1 MEQGAAP
8 SSFRTRQKEQ
18 TDWTC
23 AVSTPATCSATGTPS
38 RQSLPR
44 PLSLLQNDTSSSSSS
59 SARTDDGRRA
69 SFTAPKPLSLGSQSV
84 TTPTTASASTSAFD
98 TPRRG
103 KRTSL
108 SYISSPSTSSA
119 SGRTRTGSISRTAR
133 GSRRRPSQASDTA
146 ADDWLMSEDDTSF
159 SLPAAARAMAERD
172 SAKVEAQFHDTGY
185 REGITAGKLSTLQQG
200 FNTGFNEVGAL
211 LGRQLGQLRGQ
222 VAALLF
228 LTSTLIPDSISTST
242 STFAGNTCRARRV
255 AMSPSAGFVL
265 PLLKH
270 PQLEQAR
277 RELEELAKELDGVT
291 LEKIA
296 EPDYEALEHE
306 REHAAED
313 GGGGGGEA
321 VKRQT
326 EEERRER
333 VAVLQRLEERVHQ
346 VRPINGKSKDKRTS
360 DSASLD
366 STATTD
372 PTNSLSAATLSA
384 ATLSSATLSSAT
396 LSSATLLGLIA
407 EKERRLFELREEL
420 STTETQ
426 LHRLRST
433 WQRSAT
439 RELGLAQSTCIL
451 AASDGSH
458 KRDGSDSVADAWGTL
473 KSGLNNFLD
482 SIANAPPASA
492 PAPIEK
498 DCNLLGPTGL
508 GVLEEEASDLGSAAL
523 SPRSPRS
530 PSGVGVEVDEG
541 NKLLGFSVDSNGLA
555 HLGGQGEER
564 VPQRPPKT
572 EQIPSS
578 GKWSSRRTSVLGSL
592 SNLQSK
598 LTDTTTT
605 KESNDG
611 GGSGGGGWLARRF
624 REAQQNASDLLKEAE
639 RKLGDAMNLDDLL
652 GVTPSPAAST
662 NLQARSTSPH
672 ITLEEASFDSN
683 PTPSPWYAAA
693 GGLPRRTAD
702 RSPSLNAAD
711 GQGRLSISTTSSR
724 GSGRRSLDVG
734 GRKGANSPNLSHS
747 PPVGGAPGSAG
758 VFGLFMGKNSCS
770 SDLPGKPSSGDWPD
784 WYWPANDDDQ
794 DESKSNK
801 NRESLVSITLEDT
814 AKAEE

>member
-1 MEQGAAP
+1 MEQEAAP
-8 SSFRTRQKEQ
+8 SSFRTLQNEQ

-23 AVSTPATCSATGTPS
+23 AVSTPATCTATGTPS

-44 PLSLLQNDTSSSSSS
+44 RLSLLQNDTSSSSSS
-59 SARTDDGRRA
+59 SARTDDGRRT
-69 SFTAPKPLSLGSQSV
+69 SFTGPKPLSLGSQSV
-84 TTPTTASASTSAFD
+84 TTPTTASASASGFD

-103 KRTSL
+103 KHTSL

-159 SLPAAARAMAERD
+159 SLPAAARAMGERD
-172 SAKVEAQFHDTGY
+172 SAKVEAQLHDTGY

-200 FNTGFNEVGAL
+200 FDTGFNEVGAL

-228 LTSTLIPDSISTST
+228 LTSTPIPDPTST
-242 STFAGNTCRARRV
+242 STFAGNTCRARCV
-255 AMSPSAGFVL
+255 AMPPSAGSVL

-291 LEKIA
+291 LGKIA

-306 REHAAED
+306 REHAAQD
-313 GGGGGGEA
+313 GGGGGGEG

-346 VRPINGKSKDKRTS
+346 VRPMNGKSKHKRTS
-360 DSASLD
+360 GSASLD

-372 PTNSLSAATLSA
+372 PTNSLSSATLSS

-396 LSSATLLGLIA
+396 LSSATLLRLIA

-439 RELGLAQSTCIL
+439 REVALAQSTCIL
-451 AASDGSH
+451 AASNGSH

-482 SIANAPPASA
+482 SIANPPPASA
-492 PAPIEK
+492 PAPVEK
-498 DCNLLGPTGL
+498 DCNLLRPTRL
-508 GVLEEEASDLGSAAL
+508 GVLEEEASDLGSAAV

-530 PSGVGVEVDEG
+530 PSGVGVDEG

-564 VPQRPPKT
+564 GPERPPKI
-572 EQIPSS
+572 EQMPTS
-578 GKWSSRRTSVLGSL
+578 GKWSSHRTSVLGSL

-652 GVTPSPAAST
+652 GVTPSPAPSA
-662 NLQARSTSPH
+662 NLQGRSTSPH

-683 PTPSPWYAAA
+683 PTRSPWYAAA

-702 RSPSLNAAD
+702 RSPSLNPAD
-711 GQGRLSISTTSSR
+711 GQGRLSISTTFSS

-770 SDLPGKPSSGDWPD
+770 SDLAGKPSSGDWG
-784 WYWPANDDDQ
+784 WAANDDDQ
-794 DESKSNK
+794 EAWEQDQSKTNK

-814 AKAEE
+814 PKPEE

>member
-1 MEQGAAP
+1 MEQGAAL

-18 TDWTC
+18 ADWTC
-23 AVSTPATCSATGTPS
+23 AVSTPATCTATGTPS

-59 SARTDDGRRA
+59 SARTDDGRRS

-108 SYISSPSTSSA
+108 SYIPSPSTSSA

-146 ADDWLMSEDDTSF
+146 TDDWLMCEDDTSF

-228 LTSTLIPDSISTST
+228 LTSTLFPDST

-255 AMSPSAGFVL
+255 AMSPSSGFVL

-277 RELEELAKELDGVT
+277 RELEELAKELDAVT

-313 GGGGGGEA
+313 GGDGGGEGEG

-333 VAVLQRLEERVHQ
+333 VAVLQRLEER
-346 VRPINGKSKDKRTS
+346 NGKSKDKRTS
-360 DSASLD
+360 GSASLD

-372 PTNSLSAATLSA
+372 PTNSLSA
-384 ATLSSATLSSAT
+384 
-396 LSSATLLGLIA
+396 ATLLGLIA

-451 AASDGSH
+451 AASNGSH

-530 PSGVGVEVDEG
+530 PSGVEVDEG

-564 VPQRPPKT
+564 APQRPPKT

-592 SNLQSK
+592 SNFQSK

-652 GVTPSPAAST
+652 GVTPSPASST

-734 GRKGANSPNLSHS
+734 GRKGATSPNLSHS

-784 WYWPANDDDQ
+784 WHCPANDDDQ
-794 DESKSNK
+794 EESKSNK

-814 AKAEE
+814 PKPEE

>member
-1 MEQGAAP
+1 MEQEAAP
-8 SSFRTRQKEQ
+8 SSFRTPQNEQ

-23 AVSTPATCSATGTPS
+23 AVSTPATCTATGTPS
-38 RQSLPR
+38 RHSLPR
-44 PLSLLQNDTSSSSSS
+44 RLSLLQNDTSSSSSS
-59 SARTDDGRRA
+59 SARTDDGRRT
-69 SFTAPKPLSLGSQSV
+69 SFTGPKPLSLGSQSV
-84 TTPTTASASTSAFD
+84 TTPTTASASASGFD

-119 SGRTRTGSISRTAR
+119 SGRTCTGSISRAAR

-159 SLPAAARAMAERD
+159 SLPAAARAMGERD

-200 FNTGFNEVGAL
+200 FDTGFNE
-211 LGRQLGQLRGQ
+211 
-222 VAALLF
+222 
-228 LTSTLIPDSISTST
+228 
-242 STFAGNTCRARRV
+242 
-255 AMSPSAGFVL
+255 
-265 PLLKH
+265 
-270 PQLEQAR
+270 
-277 RELEELAKELDGVT
+277 
-291 LEKIA
+291 
-296 EPDYEALEHE
+296 
-306 REHAAED
+306 
-313 GGGGGGEA
+313 
-321 VKRQT
+321 
-326 EEERRER
+326 
-333 VAVLQRLEERVHQ
+333 
-346 VRPINGKSKDKRTS
+346 NGKSKHKRTS
-360 DSASLD
+360 GSASLD

-372 PTNSLSAATLSA
+372 PTNSLS
-384 ATLSSATLSSAT
+384 
-396 LSSATLLGLIA
+396 SATLLHLIA

-439 RELGLAQSTCIL
+439 RELALAQSTCIL
-451 AASDGSH
+451 AASNGSH

-482 SIANAPPASA
+482 SIANPPPASA

-498 DCNLLGPTGL
+498 DCNLLRPTGL
-508 GVLEEEASDLGSAAL
+508 GVLEEEASDLGSAAV

-530 PSGVGVEVDEG
+530 PSGVGVDEG

-564 VPQRPPKT
+564 GPERPPKT
-572 EQIPSS
+572 EQMPTS
-578 GKWSSRRTSVLGSL
+578 GKWSSHRTSVLGSL

-652 GVTPSPAAST
+652 GVTPSPAPSA
-662 NLQARSTSPH
+662 NLQGRSTSPH

-683 PTPSPWYAAA
+683 PTRSPWYAAA
-693 GGLPRRTAD
+693 GGLPHRTAD
-702 RSPSLNAAD
+702 RSPSLNPAD

-734 GRKGANSPNLSHS
+734 ARKGANSPNLSHS

-770 SDLPGKPSSGDWPD
+770 SDLAGKPSSGDWRD
-784 WYWPANDDDQ
+784 WRDWRWAANDDVHLSLLLTPAQHVNMDQ
-794 DESKSNK
+794 KDNANPIVYQSGSSSTQRRAPSSANF
-801 NRESLVSITLEDT
+801 
-814 AKAEE
+814 

>member
-1 MEQGAAP
+1 MEQEAAP
-8 SSFRTRQKEQ
+8 SSFRTPQNEQ

-23 AVSTPATCSATGTPS
+23 AVSTPATCTATGTPS
-38 RQSLPR
+38 RHSLPR
-44 PLSLLQNDTSSSSSS
+44 RLSLLQNDTSSSSSS
-59 SARTDDGRRA
+59 SARTDDGRRT
-69 SFTAPKPLSLGSQSV
+69 SFTGPKPLSLGSQSV
-84 TTPTTASASTSAFD
+84 TTPTTASASASGFD

-119 SGRTRTGSISRTAR
+119 SGRTCTGSISRAAR

-159 SLPAAARAMAERD
+159 SLPAAARAMGERD

-200 FNTGFNEVGAL
+200 FDTGFNEVGAL

-222 VAALLF
+222 VAAFLF
-228 LTSTLIPDSISTST
+228 LTSTPIPDSTST
-242 STFAGNTCRARRV
+242 SAGNTCRARRV
-255 AMSPSAGFVL
+255 AMPPSAGSAL

-277 RELEELAKELDGVT
+277 PELEELAKELDGVT
-291 LEKIA
+291 LGKIA

-306 REHAAED
+306 REHAAQD
-313 GGGGGGEA
+313 GGGGGGEG

-346 VRPINGKSKDKRTS
+346 VRPMNGKSKHKRTS
-360 DSASLD
+360 GSASLD

-372 PTNSLSAATLSA
+372 PTNSLS
-384 ATLSSATLSSAT
+384 
-396 LSSATLLGLIA
+396 SATLLHLIA

-439 RELGLAQSTCIL
+439 RELALAQSTCIL
-451 AASDGSH
+451 AASNGSH

-482 SIANAPPASA
+482 SIANPPPASA

-498 DCNLLGPTGL
+498 DCNLLRPTGL
-508 GVLEEEASDLGSAAL
+508 GVLEEEASDLGSAAV

-530 PSGVGVEVDEG
+530 PSGVGVDEG

-564 VPQRPPKT
+564 GPERPPKT
-572 EQIPSS
+572 EQMPTS
-578 GKWSSRRTSVLGSL
+578 GKWSSHRTSVLGSL

-652 GVTPSPAAST
+652 GVTPSPAPSA
-662 NLQARSTSPH
+662 NLQGRSTSPH

-683 PTPSPWYAAA
+683 PTRSPWYAAA
-693 GGLPRRTAD
+693 GGLPHRTAD
-702 RSPSLNAAD
+702 RSPSLNPAD

-734 GRKGANSPNLSHS
+734 ARKGANSPNLSHS

-770 SDLPGKPSSGDWPD
+770 SDLAGKPSSGDWRD
-784 WYWPANDDDQ
+784 WRDWRWAANDDVHLSLLLTPAQHVNMDQ
-794 DESKSNK
+794 KDNANPIVYQSGSSSTQRRAPSSANF
-801 NRESLVSITLEDT
+801 
-814 AKAEE
+814 